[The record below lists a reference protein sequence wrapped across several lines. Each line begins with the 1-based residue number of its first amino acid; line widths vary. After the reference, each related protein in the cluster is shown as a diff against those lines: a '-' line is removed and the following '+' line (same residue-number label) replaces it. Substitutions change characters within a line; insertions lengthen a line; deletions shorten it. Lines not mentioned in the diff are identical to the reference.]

1 MNLLGEYFAKCL
13 AACKQGLYNT
23 ALGTEHYTT
32 DTSTDALD
40 VQLGC
45 LRRMSPQQRIRQTSA
60 LSRSVKKM
68 AFDAIARRYPDLS
81 DELVQLKFIELT
93 YGEALAAEVCT
104 WMREHRVDG
113 NG

>member
-1 MNLLGEYFAKCL
+1 MASDP
-13 AACKQGLYNT
+13 
-23 ALGTEHYTT
+23 YTI
-32 DTSTDALD
+32 DTSAEAFE

-45 LRRMSPQQRIRQTSA
+45 LRRMSPQQRIRQTCA

-68 AFDAIARRYPDLS
+68 AFDAISRRYPDLS
-81 DELVQLKFIELT
+81 DELIKLKFVELT

-104 WMREHRVDG
+104 WMRENSVDR

>member
-1 MNLLGEYFAKCL
+1 MA
-13 AACKQGLYNT
+13 
-23 ALGTEHYTT
+23 TEPYTI
-32 DTSTDALD
+32 DTSAEAFE

-45 LRRMSPQQRIRQTSA
+45 LRRMSPQQRIRQTCA

-68 AFDAIARRYPDLS
+68 AFDAISRRYPDLS

-93 YGEALAAEVCT
+93 YGEVLAAEVCT
-104 WMREHRVDG
+104 WMREHRVDR